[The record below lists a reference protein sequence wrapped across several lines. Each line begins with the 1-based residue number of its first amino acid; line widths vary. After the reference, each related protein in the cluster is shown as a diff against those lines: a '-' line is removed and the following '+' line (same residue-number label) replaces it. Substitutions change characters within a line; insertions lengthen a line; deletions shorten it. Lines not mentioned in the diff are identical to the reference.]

1 MRYPLTLA
9 ACLAAYMALPTHA
22 ATARDAHGTWLS
34 ADQAAIIEFKE
45 CADAPGALCG
55 QIVWDKDAGTSADA
69 CGVRIAKLKRWDG
82 EAWRDGWVHDPRS
95 KKNYKGMLRAQGAT
109 LALRAYVG
117 VEVLGETEEM
127 TRTAAPAQPCA
138 PR

>member
-1 MRYPLTLA
+1 MIDHVVRTKR
-9 ACLAAYMALPTHA
+9 
-22 ATARDAHGTWLS
+22 RDE
-34 ADQAAIIEFKE
+34 I
-45 CADAPGALCG
+45 PGLR
-55 QIVWDKDAGTSADA
+55 T
-69 CGVRIAKLKRWDG
+69 
-82 EAWRDGWVHDPRS
+82 RS
-95 KKNYKGMLRAQGAT
+95 YKGVLRAQGAT